1 MSEQLPPEPPV
12 YYVDDETKD
21 YLISLVENSQA
32 IAKLQVDEESAR
44 DIIELCDEICDRF
57 DLICHS
63 THYDVET
70 LDNGDILWRLQGPQ
84 EPEEKP
90 KHLKKVWD
98 SESNVT
104 QFPGKHDDSD
114 S

>member
-12 YYVDDETKD
+12 YHVDDETKD

-32 IAKLQVDEESAR
+32 VAKLQIDEESAR

-57 DLICHS
+57 DLIS
-63 THYDVET
+63 DTTHYDVET

-84 EPEEKP
+84 EPRQEKP

-104 QFPGKHDDSD
+104 PLRPLDDSD

>member
-12 YYVDDETKD
+12 YHVDNETKD

-32 IAKLQVDEESAR
+32 VAKLQIDEESAR

-57 DLICHS
+57 DLIS
-63 THYDVET
+63 ETTHYDVET
-70 LDNGDILWRLQGPQ
+70 LDNGDILWRLQRPQ

-90 KHLKKVWD
+90 KHLRKVWD

-104 QFPGKHDDSD
+104 PLRPNNDSD

>member
-12 YYVDDETKD
+12 YHVDDETKD

-32 IAKLQVDEESAR
+32 VAKLQMDEESAR

-57 DLICHS
+57 DLIS
-63 THYDVET
+63 DTTHYDVET
-70 LDNGDILWRLQGPQ
+70 LDNGDILWRLQQPQ
-84 EPEEKP
+84 EPKEKP
-90 KHLKKVWD
+90 KHLRKVWD

-104 QFPGKHDDSD
+104 PLRPNNDSD